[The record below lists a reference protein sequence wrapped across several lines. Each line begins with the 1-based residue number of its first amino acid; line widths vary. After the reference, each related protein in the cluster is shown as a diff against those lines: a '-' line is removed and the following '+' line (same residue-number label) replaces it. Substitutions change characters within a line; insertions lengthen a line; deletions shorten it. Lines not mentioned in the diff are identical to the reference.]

1 MAKKNKNEKNA
12 FKNNPFKSVKGFC
25 VSEPKPK
32 PKKVVQEKELS
43 PSDESD
49 VDFATA
55 MERLGVE
62 NIESHEGLVERPFE
76 DVFFDEE
83 DAPSQPVAEM
93 DDESLFLASLGAV
106 DKVFTDDIPDDDE
119 APHAEPRRMKQLRQ
133 GKIRP
138 QDRLDLHGCY
148 RDEARDKVR
157 LFLKHRFEQGLQTV
171 LIITGRGKRSPGGE
185 SVLRQE
191 VERYLTTQAQA
202 WVAEWGRA
210 PRQYGGEG
218 ALVVFLRQKR

>member
-25 VSEPKPK
+25 VSEPEVK
-32 PKKVVQEKELS
+32 PKKVVKAEVPS
-43 PSDESD
+43 PADESD

-62 NIESHEGLVERPFE
+62 NIESQDGLVERPFD
-76 DVFFDEE
+76 DVFSDEE
-83 DAPSQPVAEM
+83 DASLPPAAEV

-106 DKVFTDDIPDDDE
+106 DKVFSDDIPDDDE
-119 APHAEPRRMKQLRQ
+119 TPRAEPRRMKQLRQ

-185 SVLRQE
+185 SVVRQE
-191 VERYLTTQAQA
+191 IERYLSTQAQA

-210 PRQYGGEG
+210 PRQYGGDG
-218 ALVVFLRQKR
+218 ALVVFLRQK